1 MKDSIFSKKRIL
13 LLGSGELGK
22 ELVIESKRLGL
33 EVIAIDRY
41 EKAPAMQ
48 VADYSCVID
57 MGDKNIL
64 KNTIKELNPDFVVPE
79 IEALSIEAL
88 KELEDEGFK
97 IVPNART
104 VEITMNRDKIRDL
117 ASRDLKIKTA
127 KFDYIYKFDDLG
139 KKADE
144 IGFPLLLKPLMSSSG
159 KGQSLVETKNDLLHA
174 WSQAQANSRGNV
186 KGVIIE
192 EFINFDFE
200 FTLLSV
206 RKECGENIFCL
217 PIGHLQS
224 NGDYQCSWQPLDIN
238 ESLIIEAKKMTT
250 RILNNLNGAG
260 LYGVEFFVKEN
271 EVIFSELSPRP
282 HDTGMV
288 TLVSQ
293 NINEF
298 ELHLRAFL
306 NLPIPHINLIEPS
319 ASRVI
324 LSDQEYLNPTYEG
337 LNEALDFKNTKVLI
351 FGKPV
356 SRKGRRMGVVLASN
370 KEVNLAREN
379 ADKAARKIKISSKIN
394 KY

>member
-48 VADYSCVID
+48 VADYSRVID
-57 MGDKNIL
+57 MGDKDSL
-64 KNTIKELNPDFVVPE
+64 KNVIKEFVPDYVVPE

-88 KELEDEGFK
+88 KELEEEGFK

-127 KFDYIYKFDDLG
+127 NFDYIFEFNDLEN
-139 KKADE
+139 KADE
-144 IGFPLLLKPLMSSSG
+144 IGFPLILKPLMSSSG
-159 KGQSLVETKNDLLHA
+159 KGQSIVETKNDLLNA
-174 WSQAQANSRGNV
+174 WKQAQTNSRGNF

-192 EFINFDFE
+192 EFLDFDFE
-200 FTLLSV
+200 FTLLTV
-206 RKECGENIFCL
+206 RKENGENIFCL

-224 NGDYQCSWQPLDIN
+224 KGDYQCSWQPIEIK
-238 ESLIIEAKKMTT
+238 ESLIMEAKKMTN

-260 LYGVEFFVKEN
+260 LYGVEFFIKGN

-306 NLPIPHINLIEPS
+306 NLPIPNINLIEPS
-319 ASRVI
+319 ATRVI
-324 LSDQEYLNPTYEG
+324 LANQEYMNPIYKG
-337 LNEALDFKNTKVLI
+337 LNEALEVEKTKVLI

-356 SRKGRRMGVVLASN
+356 SRKGRRMGVVLSSN
-370 KEVNLAREN
+370 IDINLARKN
-379 ADKAARKIKISSKIN
+379 ADEAARKIKVITE
-394 KY
+394 